1 MKTNNK
7 RQPKKKIMSV
17 KTKST
22 VKHTTSYSS
31 KDSMY
36 IAGNRRAFRNT
47 HAWREFRRRMFMLN
61 NGLDYITRLPLLAN
75 YNVHHIDMSFDKYT
89 DLSDMNRFCVL
100 NEDTHSFI
108 HWLYNMYKLDNT
120 VLDRVNKLITDMH
133 KYSLNSEVEE

>member
-7 RQPKKKIMSV
+7 KLSKKKGMAV

-36 IAGNRRAFRNT
+36 IAGNRRAFRRTNE
-47 HAWREFRRRMFMLN
+47 WIKFRSKMFMLN
-61 NGLDYITRLPLLAN
+61 NGIDYITRLPLLSN
-75 YNVHHIDMSFDKYT
+75 YNVHHIDMSFDNYT
-89 DLSDMNRFCVL
+89 DLSDVNRFCVL

-120 VLDRVNKLITDMH
+120 VLVRVNKLITDMY
-133 KYSLNSEVEE
+133 KYSLNLEVEE